1 MKVDKKNVL
10 KTLNP
15 NRVWI
20 PVLIGVAIVAYL
32 FYQDDSVTLE
42 NLSLIFTAQVVPVT
56 LAFIVLFARD
66 VGYVYRIRTITGER
80 LSWKSSIYVII
91 LWEFASAVTPSVVGG
106 TAVAVFIL
114 MKEGLKLGKALAYT
128 MITAIFDNLYFV
140 VMAPIVFLLAQGT
153 IFPENAGVETQL
165 GKSLPTLFYISYSL
179 IAAYTLIMAFAVL
192 INPRWFKWL
201 LLKITSIKWLRKW
214 RPDAYEQ
221 GEEIMIAS
229 RELRGKNVRYW
240 LKISLSTFFIWSAR
254 YAMLNCVIE
263 AFTDQNFLEHITIFA
278 RQVVIWIT
286 MLISPTPGSSGTA
299 EFIFTQFFKE
309 DLGSVT
315 FISNIFWRLMTY
327 YPYLFLGAIIL
338 PRWIKRVF
346 FHKREKA

>member
-20 PVLIGVAIVAYL
+20 PIAIGLAIVGFLY
-32 FYQDDSVTLE
+32 YQDDSVTFE
-42 NLSLIFTAQVVPVT
+42 NLSLIFTAKVAPVA
-56 LAFIVLFARD
+56 LAFLVLAARD
-66 VGYVYRIRTITGER
+66 IGYVYRIRTITGEK

-140 VMAPIVFLLAQGT
+140 VMAPIVFFLANGE
-153 IFPENAGVETQL
+153 IFPESTMVENQL
-165 GKSLPTLFYISYSL
+165 GKSLPTLFYISYVL
-179 IAAYTLIMAFAVL
+179 IAAYTLVMAFAVL
-192 INPRWFKWL
+192 VNPRWFKWL
-201 LLKITSIKWLRKW
+201 LLKLTSIKYLRKW
-214 RPDAYEQ
+214 RTGAYEQ
-221 GEEIMIAS
+221 GEEIMVAS
-229 RELRGKNVRYW
+229 KELRGKNLSYW
-240 LKISLSTFFIWSAR
+240 VKISLSTLFIWTAR
-254 YAMLNCVIE
+254 YAMLNCVIA
-263 AFTDQNFLEHITIFA
+263 AFTDQNFFEHITIFA

-327 YPYLFLGAIIL
+327 YPYLFLGALIL

-346 FHKREKA
+346 FKEK

>member
-1 MKVDKKNVL
+1 MKIDKENVL

-15 NRVWI
+15 NKVWI
-20 PVLIGVAIVAYL
+20 PILIGVGIVAFL
-32 FYQDDSVTLE
+32 FYQDKSVTVE
-42 NLSLIFTAQVVPVT
+42 NLLLIFTAQLVPVC
-56 LAFIVLFARD
+56 LAFLVLAARD
-66 VGYVYRIRTITGER
+66 IGYVYRIRTITGEK

-128 MITAIFDNLYFV
+128 MVTAIFDNLYFV
-140 VMAPIVFLLAQGT
+140 VMAPIVFILAGEA
-153 IFPENAGVETQL
+153 IFPEGTMVETQL
-165 GKSLPTLFYISYSL
+165 GRGLPTLFYLSYTL
-179 IAAYTLIMAFAVL
+179 IAAYTLVMAFAVL
-192 INPRWFKWL
+192 VNPRWFKWI
-201 LLKITSIKWLRKW
+201 LLKITTIKYLRKW
-214 RPDAYEQ
+214 RAGAYEQ
-221 GEEIMIAS
+221 GEEIMVAS
-229 RELRGKNVRYW
+229 NELRGKPAPYW
-240 LKISLSTFFIWSAR
+240 IKITLSTFFIWSAR

-263 AFTDQNFLEHITIFA
+263 AFTNQDFSQHITIFA

-309 DLGSVT
+309 DLGAAT
-315 FISNIFWRLMTY
+315 FVSNIFWRLMTY
-327 YPYLFLGAIIL
+327 YPYLFLGAAIL

-346 FHKREKA
+346 FKKK

>member
-1 MKVDKKNVL
+1 MKIDKQDVL

-20 PVLIGVAIVAYL
+20 PILIGLGIVAFL
-32 FYQDDSVTLE
+32 FYQDESVTVE
-42 NLSLIFTAQVVPVT
+42 NLSLIFSAEIVPVF
-56 LAFIVLFARD
+56 LAFLVLAARD
-66 VGYVYRIRTITGER
+66 LGYVYRIRTITGGK

-140 VMAPIVFLLAQGT
+140 VMAPIVFILAKDS
-153 IFPENAGVETQL
+153 IFPENSMVETQL
-165 GKSLPTLFYISYSL
+165 GRSLPTLFYISYTL
-179 IAAYTLIMAFAVL
+179 ITAYTLVMAFAVL

-201 LLKITSIKWLRKW
+201 LLKITSIKYFRKW
-214 RPDAYEQ
+214 RSGAYEQ
-221 GEEIMIAS
+221 GEEIIVAS
-229 RELRGKNVRYW
+229 KELRGKNFSYW
-240 LKISLSTFFIWSAR
+240 LKITLSTFFIWSAR

-263 AFTDQNFLEHITIFA
+263 AFTNQDFFQHITIFA

-309 DLGSVT
+309 DLGAVT
-315 FISNIFWRLMTY
+315 FVSNIFWRLMTY
-327 YPYLFLGAIIL
+327 YPYLFLGAVIL

-346 FHKREKA
+346 FKK

>member
-1 MKVDKKNVL
+1 MDLDSKKIF

-20 PVLIGVAIVAYL
+20 PVLIGLAIVAYL
-32 FYQDDSVTLE
+32 FYQDETVTLDQ
-42 NLSLIFTAQVVPVT
+42 LSYITEADLVPVL
-56 LAFIVLFARD
+56 LAFVVLLARD
-66 VGYVYRIRTITGER
+66 FGYVYRIRTITGEK

-114 MKEGLKLGKALAYT
+114 MKEGMKLGKSLAYT
-128 MITAIFDNLYFV
+128 MITAILDNLYFV
-140 VMAPIVFLLAQGT
+140 VAAPIIFFLAEGS
-153 IFPENAGVETQL
+153 IFPENSVIETQL
-165 GKSLPTLFYISYSL
+165 GRSLPTLFFISYGL
-179 IAAYTLIMAFAVL
+179 IATYTLVMSFAVL

-201 LLKITSIKWLRKW
+201 LLKITSIRFLRKW
-214 RPDAYEQ
+214 RYYAYEQ
-221 GEEIMIAS
+221 GNEIMVAS
-229 RELRGKNVRYW
+229 DELRGKPSSYW
-240 LKISLSTFFIWSAR
+240 VKIILSTIFIWSAR

-263 AFTDQNFLEHITIFA
+263 AFTNQSFAQHLIIFA

-299 EFIFTQFFKE
+299 EFIFTQFFRE

-315 FISNIFWRLMTY
+315 FISNIFWRMMTY
-327 YPYLFLGAIIL
+327 YPYLILGALIL
-338 PRWIKRVF
+338 PRWVKRVF
-346 FHKREKA
+346 FTKSEAK

>member
-1 MKVDKKNVL
+1 MKIDKQDVL

-20 PVLIGVAIVAYL
+20 PILIGLSIVAFL
-32 FYQDDSVTLE
+32 FYQDDSVTVE
-42 NLSLIFTAQVVPVT
+42 NLSLIFTAQLLPVS
-56 LAFIVLFARD
+56 LAFLVLAARD
-66 VGYVYRIRTITGER
+66 LGYVYRIRTITGEK

-140 VMAPIVFLLAQGT
+140 VMAPIVFIIARDS
-153 IFPENAGVETQL
+153 IFPESSMVETQL

-179 IAAYTLIMAFAVL
+179 IAAYTLVMAFAVL

-201 LLKITSIKWLRKW
+201 LLKITSIKYFRKW
-214 RPDAYEQ
+214 KAGAYEQ

-229 RELRGKNVRYW
+229 KELRGKKASYW
-240 LKISLSTFFIWSAR
+240 IKITVSTFFIWSAR

-263 AFTDQNFLEHITIFA
+263 AFTNQDFFQHITIFA

-309 DLGSVT
+309 DLGAVT
-315 FISNIFWRLMTY
+315 FVSNIFWRLMTY

-338 PRWIKRVF
+338 PRWIRRVF
-346 FHKREKA
+346 FKKK

>member
-1 MKVDKKNVL
+1 MKIDKENVL

-15 NRVWI
+15 NKVWI
-20 PVLIGVAIVAYL
+20 PILIGVGIVAFL
-32 FYQDDSVTLE
+32 FYQDESVTVE
-42 NLSLIFTAQVVPVT
+42 NLSLIFTAKIVPVC
-56 LAFIVLFARD
+56 LAFLVLAARD
-66 VGYVYRIRTITGER
+66 IGYVYRIRTITGEK
-80 LSWKSSIYVII
+80 LGWKSSIYVII

-128 MITAIFDNLYFV
+128 MVTAIFDNLYFV
-140 VMAPIVFLLAQGT
+140 VMAPIVFILAGEA
-153 IFPENAGVETQL
+153 IFPENTMVETQL
-165 GKSLPTLFYISYSL
+165 ARGLPTLFYVSYCL
-179 IAAYTLIMAFAVL
+179 IAAYTLVMAFAVMV
-192 INPRWFKWL
+192 NPRWFKWI
-201 LLKITSIKWLRKW
+201 LLKITSIKHLRKW
-214 RPDAYEQ
+214 RAGAYEQ

-229 RELRGKNVRYW
+229 EELRGKKASYW
-240 LKISLSTFFIWSAR
+240 IKITLSTFFIWSAR

-263 AFTDQNFLEHITIFA
+263 AFTNQDFSQHITIFA

-309 DLGSVT
+309 DLGAAT
-315 FISNIFWRLMTY
+315 FVSNIFWRLMTY
-327 YPYLFLGAIIL
+327 YPYLFLGAAIL

-346 FHKREKA
+346 FKKK

>member
-1 MKVDKKNVL
+1 MKVDKKKVF

-15 NRVWI
+15 NKIWI
-20 PVLIGVAIVAYL
+20 PVIFGVGIVALL
-32 FYQDDSVTLE
+32 FYQDDTVTLQ
-42 NLSLIFTAQVVPVT
+42 NLSQIFTADIVPVM
-56 LAFIVLFARD
+56 LAFLLLFARD
-66 VGYVYRIRTITGER
+66 VGYVYRIRTITGEK

-128 MITAIFDNLYFV
+128 MVTAIFDNLYFV
-140 VMAPIVFLLAQGT
+140 VMAPVIFLVASEN
-153 IFPENAGVETQL
+153 IFPQNSMIESQL
-165 GKSLPTLFYISYSL
+165 GRSLPALFFISYGL
-179 IAAYTLIMAFAVL
+179 IAIYTLVMAFAVL
-192 INPRWFKWL
+192 VNPRWFKWI
-201 LLKITSIKWLRKW
+201 LLKITSIKIFRKW
-214 RPDAYEQ
+214 RPYAYDQ
-221 GEEIMIAS
+221 GHEIMLAS
-229 RELRGKNVRYW
+229 RELRGRDFSYW
-240 LKISLSTFFIWSAR
+240 LKITISTFFIWSAR

-263 AFTDQNFLEHITIFA
+263 AFTNQNFAQHLTIFA

-299 EFIFTQFFKE
+299 EFIFTQFFRE
-309 DLGSVT
+309 DLGSAT

-338 PRWIKRVF
+338 PRWIRRVF
-346 FHKREKA
+346 FDKKKK

>member
-1 MKVDKKNVL
+1 MKIEKDKVF

-15 NRVWI
+15 NKIWI
-20 PVLIGVAIVAYL
+20 PVLFGVGIVAFL
-32 FYQDDSVTLE
+32 FYQDETVTFS

-56 LAFIVLFARD
+56 LAFLVLFARD
-66 VGYVYRIRTITGER
+66 VGYIYRIRTITGEK

-140 VMAPIVFLLAQGT
+140 IMAPIIFLLANGDV
-153 IFPENAGVETQL
+153 FPQNSMIETQL
-165 GKSLPTLFYISYSL
+165 GRSLPTLFIVSYSL
-179 IAAYTLIMAFAVL
+179 IAIYTLIMAFAVL

-214 RPDAYEQ
+214 RLGAYEQ
-221 GEEIMIAS
+221 GDEIMLAS
-229 RELRGKNVRYW
+229 KELRGKNYQYW
-240 LKISLSTFFIWSAR
+240 TKITLATFFIWTAR
-254 YAMLNCVIE
+254 YVMLNCVIE
-263 AFTDQNFLEHITIFA
+263 AFTDQSFTQHITIFA
-278 RQVVIWIT
+278 RQVIIWIT

-299 EFIFTQFFKE
+299 EFIFTQFFRE
-309 DLGSVT
+309 DLGSAT

-346 FHKREKA
+346 FKKKKK